1 MDNFDKLIK
10 KAVDKKFD
18 SIDCNPEIEWD
29 NFKKESMLNKK
40 NKRIYPF
47 IIAAALAIFVC
58 TTALAQD
65 NIKSEL
71 RKFYENTLQNLLAE
85 KERIQSTIPM
95 NEEEREQLNKDAY
108 ELKQKFLELDE
119 IADQVKT
126 QEEFAEELKSALRDA
141 KIALEDVKRSNSYQ
155 TDEETKRFVENM
167 EKKVARIE
175 KDFEEGNKTPE
186 QLLKELR
193 DRSDVDN

>member
-1 MDNFDKLIK
+1 
-10 KAVDKKFD
+10 
-18 SIDCNPEIEWD
+18 
-29 NFKKESMLNKK
+29 
-40 NKRIYPF
+40 
-47 IIAAALAIFVC
+47 
-58 TTALAQD
+58 
-65 NIKSEL
+65 
-71 RKFYENTLQNLLAE
+71 
-85 KERIQSTIPM
+85 M

>member
-1 MDNFDKLIK
+1 M
-10 KAVDKKFD
+10 
-18 SIDCNPEIEWD
+18 
-29 NFKKESMLNKK
+29 
-40 NKRIYPF
+40 
-47 IIAAALAIFVC
+47 
-58 TTALAQD
+58 AQD

>member
-1 MDNFDKLIK
+1 
-10 KAVDKKFD
+10 
-18 SIDCNPEIEWD
+18 
-29 NFKKESMLNKK
+29 
-40 NKRIYPF
+40 
-47 IIAAALAIFVC
+47 
-58 TTALAQD
+58 LAQD